1 MHVYQPVDLV
11 LGLLMSLLGLPG
23 VGHDLYRI
31 ITKQFRNRYD
41 DWRSLTLSVW
51 FMSDG
56 PAHLSKA
63 LDPRHQE
70 SHRTGILTTVAVCVF
85 CALVAASSIAW
96 IVCRRQRS
104 QLAG

>member
-1 MHVYQPVDLV
+1 
-11 LGLLMSLLGLPG
+11 MSLLGLLG

-31 ITKQFRNRYD
+31 ITKQFRNRYG

-70 SHRTGILTTVAVCVF
+70 SHRTAILTIAAVCVF
-85 CALVAASSIAW
+85 CALVAANGTAW
-96 IVCRRQRS
+96 IIGRRQRS